1 MSWDVTD
8 LQASHLTWNILY
20 NIVLH
25 LFTALILSFGK
36 RRIFR
41 LHVSHQTGVQITTT
55 WLTAALFSLRI
66 RTAVCRMR
74 FRGSN
79 RYCVRPFSDLRG
91 VYKGNMAS
99 ILSPV
104 SVKTNH
110 HKDGPLDGLEK
121 KKKKT
126 LKASFCI
133 ATAACLSAG
142 FWCGWMCQGH
152 SQEVSTPLA
161 MDPIVHWRPPSVL
174 LRHASLLHYEA

>member
-126 LKASFCI
+126 TKSFLLYSNGRVFVCRFLMWVNVSGSQSGGLHPASDGPYCSLK
-133 ATAACLSAG
+133 
-142 FWCGWMCQGH
+142 
-152 SQEVSTPLA
+152 TPLCV
-161 MDPIVHWRPPSVL
+161 I
-174 LRHASLLHYEA
+174 ETC